1 MTGAAQGV
9 RNTAIRAVDCPG
21 VNGAR
26 GDWGRGISPHG
37 LVCGLLMAACAYWTR
52 NWDAPMLFM
61 APVVPCSVLSGFL
74 VARGGVVE
82 LGMAAGAATAAT
94 GHGIAVSAAFLYC
107 ATTGAWFASVAWVV
121 MGATF
126 VLLSV
131 MLGATFGAVGAV
143 VSRFVWASRS

>member
-1 MTGAAQGV
+1 MRQV
-9 RNTAIRAVDCPG
+9 VPFRNTAIRAADCSD
-21 VNGAR
+21 VEGAR
-26 GDWGRGISPHG
+26 GEWGRGISPHG

-52 NWDAPMLFM
+52 DWDAPMLFM
-61 APVVPCSVLSGFL
+61 GPVVPGSVLAGFR

-94 GHGIAVSAAFLYC
+94 GHGIAASAAFLFC

-121 MGATF
+121 MGATL

-131 MLGATFGAVGAV
+131 MLGAAFGAVGAIL
-143 VSRFVWASRS
+143 SRVVWATRS